1 MMQKEGFPVF
11 QNPSNNEIK
20 DILTSAKTIAVVGL
34 SDNPLRESYAI
45 ASEMQKHGYK
55 IVPVNPNVT
64 EVLGEKAYASV
75 TAIPHPVDIINI
87 FRKSEALPAVVQ
99 DAVQTS
105 APVIW
110 AQQGVYNEEAAEI
123 AQSAGK
129 TMVMDRCIK
138 VMHSLFANA

>member
-1 MMQKEGFPVF
+1 MF

-75 TAIPHPVDIINI
+75 TGIPHPVDIINI